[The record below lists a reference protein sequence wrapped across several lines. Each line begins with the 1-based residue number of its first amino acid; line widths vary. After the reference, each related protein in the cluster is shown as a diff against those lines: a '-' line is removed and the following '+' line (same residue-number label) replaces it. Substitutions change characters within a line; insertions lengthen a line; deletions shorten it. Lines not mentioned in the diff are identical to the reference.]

1 MGHESER
8 TTERHYL
15 GRVAAQTVAGPF
27 AGVPRLASVESP
39 GATPLPFPGGAAN
52 DNGVAA

>member
-15 GRVAAQTVAGPF
+15 GRTADAVAGPF
-27 AGVPRLASVESP
+27 QGVPRLAPVKTA
-39 GATPLPFPGGAAN
+39 GATVLPFPFPCRAAN
-52 DNGVAA
+52 DVA